1 MELYNISETRN
12 RLRMHGDVWL
22 KTGKNLSREQ
32 ILDYPDRNFKNLIVD
47 VCSDLIA
54 EWAITGTIAA
64 GSSHVRSSAADY
76 PGILSLAV
84 GTGAV
89 GWDLQ
94 NPPAETA
101 GQVILNSELTRKT
114 FASTSYTDGL
124 GNPSVTRTNI
134 VDFLTTFL
142 EAEAVGP
149 LVEMGLFGGNNS
161 LLANGGTMVNAK
173 NFAVVNKSATSQLSI
188 LWRLTF

>member
-1 MELYNISETRN
+1 MEFVSFEQRN
-12 RLRMHGDVWL
+12 KIRMHGNIWM
-22 KTGKNLSREQ
+22 KQGKDLTRDEIISC
-32 ILDYPDRNFKNLIVD
+32 PDINFNNLIVD

-54 EWAITGTIAA
+54 EWAISGNTGF
-64 GSSHVRSSAADY
+64 VRTSANDI
-76 PGILSLAV
+76 PGVLTLAV
-84 GTGAV
+84 GTGAL

-101 GQVILNSELTRKT
+101 NETQLFNELTRKT
-114 FASTSYTDGL
+114 FLSVNYVDGL
-124 GNPSVTRTNI
+124 GNVSLTRTNI

-149 LVEMGLFGGNNS
+149 LVEMGLFGGNNA
-161 LLANGGTMVNAK
+161 LNTNGGTMINAK
-173 NFAVVNKSATSQLSI
+173 NFAVVNKSSTSQLSI